1 MESVRVPVCDLLEC
15 DRLQEQTLTAIGN
28 SGGYYYSYWTDG
40 GGSINANLGGGG
52 SYNVQ
57 WSNVG
62 NFVFGKGWNPGK
74 TQSSE

>member
-1 MESVRVPVCDLLEC
+1 MRSTPATLLTG
-15 DRLQEQTLTAIGN
+15 LGN

-62 NFVFGKGWNPGK
+62 NFVFGKGWNPG
-74 TQSSE
+74 TASTDCP